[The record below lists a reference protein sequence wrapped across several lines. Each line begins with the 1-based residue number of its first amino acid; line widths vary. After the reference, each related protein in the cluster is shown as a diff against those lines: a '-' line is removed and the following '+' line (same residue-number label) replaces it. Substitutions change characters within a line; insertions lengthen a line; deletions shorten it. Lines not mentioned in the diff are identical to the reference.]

1 MGVGVGLMCV
11 CIQWNRIDLIQ
22 FYCQDY
28 LYLHRYVGRYVGI
41 AYVYRYSY
49 FLVYESDWVGDD
61 DDGGGGVVG
70 GGGDD
75 GSHCNSSFDTA
86 MNIFF

>member
-49 FLVYESDWVGDD
+49 FLVYESDWVGK
-61 DDGGGGVVG
+61 DGGGGDC
-70 GGGDD
+70 DD